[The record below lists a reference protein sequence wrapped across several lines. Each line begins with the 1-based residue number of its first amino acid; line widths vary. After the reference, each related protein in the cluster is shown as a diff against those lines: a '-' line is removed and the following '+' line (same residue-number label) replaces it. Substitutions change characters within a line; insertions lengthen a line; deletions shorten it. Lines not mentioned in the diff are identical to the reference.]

1 MKRLNGRFFL
11 YAVLEQPCVQRVF
24 RYIKYGLRGRGS
36 AAIGDSM
43 KHLWL
48 PVMASVGMWGFGSS
62 FAVTWENQC
71 ASNGFTFIK
80 DSEHFEVC
88 KKPTADDGRANNVTI
103 SESDAQGA
111 LESLEKVYTFY
122 TDSLGWMLPFPKSP
136 DKKLKSNIYVYE
148 NSLMNSLYGG
158 QDYVKGLNNEYG
170 PGMWIGV
177 GSLTD
182 YWGMSH
188 EFAHG
193 LQGVAGWMGNNSH
206 AGWMAESHANW
217 MAHQYNPNDAHCS
230 EYLINYPYLYY
241 GSTRDRYCNWQ
252 FLEHLKEKFGG
263 GTKGA
268 KEVNRI
274 WMEAIHDG
282 EEGRMEQTPFTAM
295 MMVYDWT
302 LEDLNR
308 EFGLFAM
315 KNATLEYAPEKKAL
329 YRKSYGDYEFSTRRD
344 LSYGDN
350 YRRHTRVTML
360 NKMIADDEVEGN
372 ASSVEGNVGAKSVP
386 ARYVVPSYWAP
397 QRWGYNLVRIY
408 PDSVGKVTV
417 KFRGIVQS
425 KKTVD
430 GYKCFGDNTDDYMGK
445 HYDWCNYAPDALPD
459 PASQWAFGL
468 VAEGSDGT
476 PRYSDLKIDTA
487 GNISIDVKKGDKAL
501 WLAVTAAPKEMQ
513 TILWDQ
519 FYYSIHRYPY
529 MIEVVNG
536 SPEGYNKD
544 FWKPS
549 GSGYTAHSNGG
560 GLVSGKAK
568 VDATVYVGPN
578 AVVNGGTISGNARIE
593 DFAVVDGG
601 TISGKAV
608 VRGRALVSAGT
619 ISDNAI
625 LEEDAWLVSGSIS
638 GNAKV
643 GAISI
648 IVNTTVSDD
657 AQVYGVMWALN
668 GKKLSGTAQLRGD
681 LENNF
686 DKEITKGV
694 FYGMVNTDMLNNANF
709 GANLTTPPTE
719 ATADYSDAKWY
730 AIAEDSNGDSDGAG
744 SEGGEGD
751 NTTIVQTF
759 APLTTA
765 ETQYNVFSVNGKF
778 IGRVSVAKGV
788 FAHIAL
794 KNAGFSPGAYIVRN
808 QNVGKLLIIK

>member
-1 MKRLNGRFFL
+1 MGKISVKVCLTVV
-11 YAVLEQPCVQRVF
+11 AVANL
-24 RYIKYGLRGRGS
+24 
-36 AAIGDSM
+36 
-43 KHLWL
+43 
-48 PVMASVGMWGFGSS
+48 S

-71 ASNGFTFIK
+71 QSNGFTQIK
-80 DSEHFEVC
+80 ESAHFEVC
-88 KKPTADDGRANNVTI
+88 KKPTTDQGAPNNVSI
-103 SESDAQGA
+103 PEADAEGVLQ
-111 LESLEKVYTFY
+111 SLEKVFTFY

-136 DKKLKSNIYVYE
+136 DKKLKSNIYVFE
-148 NSLMNSLYGG
+148 NAVMSSLYGG
-158 QDYVKGLNNEYG
+158 QDYVKGLNGEYG

-177 GSLTD
+177 GSLKD
-182 YWGMSH
+182 YWGTSH

-206 AGWMAESHANW
+206 AGWFAESHANW

-274 WMEAIHDG
+274 WMEAVQDG
-282 EEGRMEQTPFTAM
+282 EAGRMEQTPFTAM

-329 YRKSYGDYEFSTRRD
+329 YKKTYGDYEFKTRRD
-344 LSYGDN
+344 LSGWDN

-360 NKMIADDEVEGN
+360 NRMEDADGASGSAAEG
-372 ASSVEGNVGAKSVP
+372 SVGGSAAEGSVGGSATGGAKAEP
-386 ARYVVPSYWAP
+386 AHYVVPSYWAP
-397 QRWGYNLVRIY
+397 QRFGYNLVRIY
-408 PDSVGKVTV
+408 PDSAGKVTV
-417 KFRGIVQS
+417 KFRGIVQHN
-425 KKTVD
+425 KVVE

-445 HYDWCNYAPDALPD
+445 HYDWCNYAPDAFPD
-459 PASQWAFGL
+459 PASQWAVGL

-476 PRYSDLKIDTA
+476 PRYSELVLDTA
-487 GNISIDVKKGDKAL
+487 ANISLDTKKDDKAL
-501 WLAVTAAPKEMQ
+501 WLVVTAAPKQMQ
-513 TILWDQ
+513 LILWDQ
-519 FYYSIHRYPY
+519 FYYSIYRYPY

-549 GSGYTAHSNGG
+549 GSGYTAHGNGG
-560 GLVSGKAK
+560 GLVSSKAK

-619 ISDNAI
+619 IGDNAV
-625 LEEDAWLVSGSIS
+625 LEDDAWLVSGSIS

-648 IVNTTVSDD
+648 IVNSTIADD
-657 AQVYGVMWALN
+657 AQVYGVMWAVTE
-668 GKKLSGTAQLRGD
+668 KKLSGTAQIRGD

-709 GANLTTPPTE
+709 GANLTEPPTD
-719 ATADYSDAKWY
+719 ATADYANAKWY
-730 AIAEDSNGDSDGAG
+730 AIAEDSATSDEG
-744 SEGGEGD
+744 SEGGTNSGD
-751 NTTIVQTF
+751 DSDDDGTKDDEHTTIVQTF

-778 IGRVSVAKGV
+778 LGQVKA
-788 FAHIAL
+788 
-794 KNAGFSPGAYIVRN
+794 KNATEARDMLKTFAAPRGVY
-808 QNVGKLLIIK
+808 LIQDSQSHKTLKIRL